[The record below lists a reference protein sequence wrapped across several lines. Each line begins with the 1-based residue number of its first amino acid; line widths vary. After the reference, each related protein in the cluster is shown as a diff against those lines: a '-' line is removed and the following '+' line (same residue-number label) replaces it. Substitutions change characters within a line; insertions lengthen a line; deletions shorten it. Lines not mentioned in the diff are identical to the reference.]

1 MSKYRVGGII
11 LAGGKS
17 SRMGEDKSLMN
28 FRGKRLVENVVDSI
42 RPYTSS
48 LLIVANEWEKFSFI
62 DGVSFTRDILVDKGP
77 LIGMIS
83 GLEVIGE
90 KWSFITSCDMPFIK
104 GELIEYLYERKGG
117 LGVIIGDDNYFEPL
131 LGLYN
136 KDIVARAKEYFNR
149 CDGRLNGFLKELER
163 QKLIVKIS
171 KDEITREF
179 GEEIFININNR
190 KIYDE
195 IKKGYLD
202 E

>member
-83 GLEVIGE
+83 GLEVIEE
-90 KWSFITSCDMPFIK
+90 KWSFITSCDMPFIN
-104 GELIEYLYERKGG
+104 GELIEYLYERKDG
-117 LGVIIGDDNYFEPL
+117 LGVFIGDDNYFEPL

-136 KDIVARAKEYFNR
+136 KDIVSRAKEYFNR
-149 CDGRLNGFLKELER
+149 CDGRLNGFLKDLER
-163 QKLIVKIS
+163 QNLIVKIS
-171 KDEITREF
+171 KDEISREF

-190 KIYDE
+190 EIYNE